1 MVKGLHLAE
10 DHWVAFV
17 ELELSALV
25 ALPSMEELAKAM
37 KLRVQGMT
45 KVEELHL

>member
-1 MVKGLHLAE
+1 M
-10 DHWVAFV
+10 AFV